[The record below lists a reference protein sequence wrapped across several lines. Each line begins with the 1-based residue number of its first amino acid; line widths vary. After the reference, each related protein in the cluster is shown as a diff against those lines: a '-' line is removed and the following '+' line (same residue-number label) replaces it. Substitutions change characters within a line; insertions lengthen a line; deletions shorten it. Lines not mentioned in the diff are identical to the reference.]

1 MKSSTLIYVSISLL
15 SLGLLTAYI
24 SIEPQW
30 VEIVGYNYTNVAIPP
45 SGWQEYN
52 WNVLVYGV
60 PNATIIT
67 QNQTIYLKN
76 VTSYT
81 FNEPTRYVYIVAGY
95 IQPYAYLSP
104 LSLFLVLTGT
114 FIGFKG
120 TILFFQSKILG
131 EKLTKGYAVGGS
143 LYRYTLKRVSSFLFS
158 AFLVILVVIFLETLH
173 GRPLIKML
181 IGILTFNLGNSAL
194 FGISVANLVLTAL
207 SYTSLLLSITFAL
220 TVYLSAFL
228 VIYGINNK
236 IIRSIVDKWK
246 FIGTALASWVFS
258 IILIYLLHFF
268 FDVFPYGVPKGN
280 ILPYLPMPLIALFF
294 PYIGIFSNRFLI
306 NAKSIPNYKGLK
318 EEILLYRHVL
328 GNVTVVVLSSISS
341 ALIEMLLAEMLVEGI
356 FLWPGIGELLKIAIF
371 HGDYRIVE
379 GVMIIYSTIALVA
392 NLITDIVYGILDP
405 RVTR

>member
-1 MKSSTLIYVSISLL
+1 
-15 SLGLLTAYI
+15 
-24 SIEPQW
+24 
-30 VEIVGYNYTNVAIPP
+30 
-45 SGWQEYN
+45 
-52 WNVLVYGV
+52 
-60 PNATIIT
+60 
-67 QNQTIYLKN
+67 
-76 VTSYT
+76 
-81 FNEPTRYVYIVAGY
+81 
-95 IQPYAYLSP
+95 
-104 LSLFLVLTGT
+104 T

-173 GRPLIKML
+173 GRPLIKTL

-194 FGISVANLVLTAL
+194 FGISVTNLVLTAL

-280 ILPYLPMPLIALFF
+280 ILPYLPMPLISLFF

-356 FLWPGIGELLKIAIF
+356 FLWPGLGELLKIAIF